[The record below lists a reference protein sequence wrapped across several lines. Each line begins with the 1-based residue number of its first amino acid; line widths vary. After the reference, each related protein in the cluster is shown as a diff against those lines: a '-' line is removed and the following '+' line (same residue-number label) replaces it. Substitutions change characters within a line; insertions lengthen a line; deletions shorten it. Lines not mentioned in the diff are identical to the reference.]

1 MENEN
6 KDIKI
11 EENETE
17 QVKDAEVIDAPA
29 EPKKKFL
36 QRKPVKVVIGIAA
49 AVGGAVGAYL
59 FGKNRGHKETL
70 SSLDGYSVKVDLT
83 GAEET
88 EETSEETE

>member
-6 KDIKI
+6 IKV
-11 EENETE
+11 EETKTE
-17 QVKDAEVIDAPA
+17 EIKDAEVVDAPA

-59 FGKNRGHKETL
+59 FGKNRGHKETMN
-70 SSLDGYSVKVDLT
+70 SLDGYSVKVDLT

>member
-6 KDIKI
+6 IKV
-11 EENETE
+11 EETKTE
-17 QVKDAEVIDAPA
+17 EIKDAEVIDVPA

-49 AVGGAVGAYL
+49 AAVGVAGAFL
-59 FGKNRGHKETL
+59 FGKDRGHKETM

-83 GAEET
+83 GAKET

>member
-6 KDIKI
+6 IKV
-11 EENETE
+11 EETKTE
-17 QVKDAEVIDAPA
+17 EIKDAEVTNAPA
-29 EPKKKFL
+29 EPKKRFL
-36 QRKPVKVVIGIAA
+36 QRKPVKVAIGIAA
-49 AVGGAVGAYL
+49 VVGGAVGAFL
-59 FGKNRGHKETL
+59 LGKDKGHKETM

>member
-11 EENETE
+11 EENNAE
-17 QVKDAEVIDAPA
+17 QVKDAEVLDTPA

-49 AVGGAVGAYL
+49 AAAGVAGAFL
-59 FGKNRGHKETL
+59 FGKDRGHKETMK
-70 SSLDGYSVKVDLT
+70 SLDGYSVKVDLT